1 MYMYR
6 VVPVVAV
13 PPQLDELVPHIL
25 KRNGAGALG
34 TARVWETTSLPS
46 TYQLT

>member
-6 VVPVVAV
+6 VVPEVAV

-25 KRNGAGALG
+25 KRKGAGALG
-34 TARVWETTSLPS
+34 TALV
-46 TYQLT
+46 